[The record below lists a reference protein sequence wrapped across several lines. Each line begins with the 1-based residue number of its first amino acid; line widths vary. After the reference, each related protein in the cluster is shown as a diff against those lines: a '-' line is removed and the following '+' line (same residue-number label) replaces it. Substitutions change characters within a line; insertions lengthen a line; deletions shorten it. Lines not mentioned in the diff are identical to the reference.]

1 MKPSFNSRSAKPTG
15 PISGTT
21 RKQLVTRFLAAAE
34 SGDRVA
40 VNDMLGNFK
49 GLVHSLRKLD
59 EHSMRVDSTALHL
72 AARNGHL
79 GIVQDLV
86 QANAKVDAEDFVG
99 QTPLMEAAMYA
110 QGDVAQFLLQ
120 KGANANH
127 KASEGYTPLM
137 YAARNKG
144 MAVIETLLDHKAKIN
159 ARSEAMDSALHFA
172 IHAENCP
179 QPVIRLLLDRGIN
192 PKLRNLEGHTAAV
205 VARAGGLTEVA
216 AFIETAAAHAL
227 LLKNRNDVATHKECF
242 SKLAAPFQHGAGKP
256 LHGPNTA
263 HFKKKPKAGAAP

>member
-1 MKPSFNSRSAKPTG
+1 MKPTFNSRSAKPTG

-21 RKQLVTRFLAAAE
+21 RRKLVTRFLDAAAN
-34 SGDRVA
+34 GDRAA
-40 VNDMLGNFK
+40 VNDMLANFK
-49 GLVHSLRKLD
+49 GLVHSVRKLD
-59 EHSMRVDSTALHL
+59 AHGMQTGSTALHL
-72 AARNGHL
+72 AARGGHL

-86 QANAKVDAEDFVG
+86 QAHAKLDAEDLMG
-99 QTPLMEAAMYA
+99 QTPLMEAAMHA
-110 QGDVAQFLLQ
+110 QADVAAFLLQ

-137 YAARNKG
+137 YAARNRA

-192 PKLRNLEGHTAAV
+192 ANLRNMEGYTAADN
-205 VARAGGLTEVA
+205 ARAEGKFEVA
-216 AFIETAAAHAL
+216 AFIESAAAHAL
-227 LLKNRNDVATHKECF
+227 LMKNRNDVATHKECF
-242 SKLAAPFQHGAGKP
+242 GKLAAPFQHGAGKP
-256 LHGPNTA
+256 LHGPTTA
-263 HFKKKPKAGAAP
+263 HFKKKPPAGAAP